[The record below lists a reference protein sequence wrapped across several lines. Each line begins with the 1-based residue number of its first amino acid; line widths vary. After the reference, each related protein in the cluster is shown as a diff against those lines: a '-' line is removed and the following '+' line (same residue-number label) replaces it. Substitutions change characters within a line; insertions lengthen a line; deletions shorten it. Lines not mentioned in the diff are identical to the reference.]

1 MTNNITLFNGPNSPF
16 GRKTKITSIVQEI
29 SLEEKI
35 IKIQEAEFLDK
46 HNPLRKI
53 PTLLV
58 DELTIIDSDNICFY
72 LDSISNKNTLFPKN
86 NYFEIIS
93 MVSVANGLMESV
105 LERRMELIRP
115 NNEQSKN
122 FINKQEIRIERTIK
136 WLENNW
142 KNYNE
147 NYLTMDQIA
156 IACSLEYTNFR
167 LNDLW
172 EKNSPYLKKWLNNFR
187 QKDFMKSTIPIEAK

>member
-1 MTNNITLFNGPNSPF
+1 MINKIILFNGPNSPF
-16 GRKTKITSIVQEI
+16 GRKTKITSLVQSI
-29 SLEEKI
+29 ILEEKI
-35 IKIQEAEFLDK
+35 IKVQEADFLDK

-58 DELTIIDSDNICFY
+58 DDLTIIDSDNICIY
-72 LDSISNKNTLFPKN
+72 LDSISNKKTLFPKN
-86 NYFEIIS
+86 EYFKVVS

-115 NNEQSKN
+115 TNEQSN
-122 FINKQEIRIERTIK
+122 SLINKQEIRIARTIK

-142 KNYNE
+142 KNYDDS
-147 NYLTMDQIA
+147 YLTMDQIA

-167 LNDLW
+167 LNNQW
-172 EKNSPYLKKWLNNFR
+172 EKDSPNLIKWLNTFR
-187 QKDFMKSTIPIEAK
+187 QKDFMKSTVPLEAK

>member
-1 MTNNITLFNGPNSPF
+1 MVNKITLFNGPNSPF
-16 GRKTKITSIVQEI
+16 GRKTKITSLVQEI

-58 DELTIIDSDNICFY
+58 GDSAIIDSDNICFY
-72 LDSISNKNTLFPKN
+72 LDSISNKKTLFPKD
-86 NYFEIIS
+86 NYFKILS
-93 MVSVANGLMESV
+93 MVSIANGLMESV
-105 LERRMELIRP
+105 LQRQMEIIRP

-122 FINKQEIRIERTIK
+122 FINKQEIRIKRTIK
-136 WLENNW
+136 WLEDNW

-147 NYLTMDQIA
+147 DYLTMDQIT

-167 LNDLW
+167 YNNQW
-172 EKNSPYLKKWLNNFR
+172 EKNSPHLINWLNNFR
-187 QKDFMKSTIPIEAK
+187 TKDFMKSTIPVEAK

>member
-1 MTNNITLFNGPNSPF
+1 MGNKITLFNGPNSPF
-16 GRKTKITSIVQEI
+16 GRKTKITSLVQEI

-58 DELTIIDSDNICFY
+58 GDSVIIDSDNICFY
-72 LDSISNKNTLFPKN
+72 LDSISNKKTLFPKDS
-86 NYFEIIS
+86 YFKILS

-105 LERRMELIRP
+105 LQRQMEIIRP

-122 FINKQEIRIERTIK
+122 FINKQEIRIKRTIK
-136 WLENNW
+136 WLEDNW

-147 NYLTMDQIA
+147 DYLTMDQIT

-167 LNDLW
+167 FNNQW
-172 EKNSPYLKKWLNNFR
+172 EKKSHCLINWLNNFR
-187 QKDFMKSTIPIEAK
+187 TKDFMKSTIPVEAK

>member
-1 MTNNITLFNGPNSPF
+1 MINKIILFNGPNSPF
-16 GRKTKITSIVQEI
+16 GRKTKITSLVQSI
-29 SLEEKI
+29 TLEEKI
-35 IKIQEAEFLDK
+35 IKVQEADFLDK

-58 DELTIIDSDNICFY
+58 DDLTIIDSDNICIY
-72 LDSISNKNTLFPKN
+72 LDSISNKKTLFPKN
-86 NYFEIIS
+86 EYFKVVS

-115 NNEQSKN
+115 TNEQSN
-122 FINKQEIRIERTIK
+122 SFINKQEIRIARTIK

-142 KNYNE
+142 KNYDDS
-147 NYLTMDQIA
+147 YLTMDQIA

-167 LNDLW
+167 LNNQWGKD
-172 EKNSPYLKKWLNNFR
+172 SPNLIKWLNTFR
-187 QKDFMKSTIPIEAK
+187 QKDFMKSTVPLEAK

>member
-1 MTNNITLFNGPNSPF
+1 MVNKITLFNGPNSPF
-16 GRKTKITSIVQEI
+16 GRKTKITSLVQEI

-58 DELTIIDSDNICFY
+58 GDSVIIDSDNICFY
-72 LDSISNKNTLFPKN
+72 LDSISNKKTLFPKD
-86 NYFEIIS
+86 NYFKILS

-105 LERRMELIRP
+105 LQRQMEIIRP

-122 FINKQEIRIERTIK
+122 FINKQEIRIKRTIK
-136 WLENNW
+136 WLEGSW

-147 NYLTMDQIA
+147 YYLTMDQVT

-167 LNDLW
+167 FNNQW
-172 EKNSPYLKKWLNNFR
+172 EKKSPHLINWLNNFR
-187 QKDFMKSTIPIEAK
+187 TKDFMKSTIPVEAK